1 MRPPN
6 QVELS
11 RDSISVWDTPS
22 WDQHLIKLG
31 RGKDGNKEEREWIF
45 GEWKR
50 SGGPELTLR
59 PNPPSRY

>member
-11 RDSISVWDTPS
+11 RDSTSVWDTPS

-31 RGKDGNKEEREWIF
+31 RGKDGNKEDREWIF
-45 GEWKR
+45 GE
-50 SGGPELTLR
+50 SILQIGLMLTMR
-59 PNPPSRY
+59 PHSSS